1 MVPNA
6 PINLQNDADTTDA
19 FNIRFTWAEGVENGG
34 TEVLDFIVYF
44 DQGIDSYIEL
54 ESGIIDSSYTTSVA
68 LTPDVNYSFKV
79 QARNAVGRGA
89 ISEPITIK
97 AARVPDAPINLANVP
112 EITTAYQ
119 IGLTWEPGL
128 NDGGSAVLDYRL
140 SVNMHSADSFTI
152 YRDDITET
160 ALTILGLEPGVTY
173 TFKIESRNLVGYS
186 DYSNTVAILA
196 AQIPDP
202 PIYLADVP
210 AATKADR
217 IGLVWQP
224 PIFNGGSPIID
235 YRLWYD
241 DATGSNFIVREE
253 GLQLSYTALNLVKG

>member
-1 MVPNA
+1 MLANRICTVPLSVLQASPYFLVMDESVQVKVISTNFYGDSPISEAGNGALIWVVPDA

-19 FNIRFTWAEGVENGG
+19 FNIRFTWTEGIENGG
-34 TEVLDFIVYF
+34 TEVLDFIVYY
-44 DQGIDSYIEL
+44 DQGTDSYVEL
-54 ESGIIDSSYTTSVA
+54 ESGIIDSSYTTSVT

-89 ISEPITIK
+89 ISESIMIK

-112 EITTAYQ
+112 EITTAYK

-128 NDGGSAVLDYRL
+128 YDGGSAVLDYRL
-140 SVNMHSADSFTI
+140 SVNMHSADSFTV

-202 PIYLADVP
+202 PI
-210 AATKADR
+210 
-217 IGLVWQP
+217 
-224 PIFNGGSPIID
+224 
-235 YRLWYD
+235 
-241 DATGSNFIVREE
+241 
-253 GLQLSYTALNLVKG
+253 